1 MGRGI
6 LGLIAGGLLGA
17 VAGNAALVQFFGDT
31 INERIADMDQKS
43 LVFAAV
49 IGLPIFFYFVR
60 SWIGSL
66 VGALLLSGGAAVA
79 SKLYFENDMP
89 WKEVLT
95 MTTVYGVVA
104 VIIYRMLV
112 SRVLG

>member
-6 LGLIAGGLLGA
+6 LGLIAGGLLGG
-17 VAGNAALVQFFGDT
+17 VAGNAALMQLFGKPAS
-31 INERIADMDQKS
+31 EMFEQMDEKS
-43 LVFAAV
+43 LIFVAV
-49 IGLPIFFYFVR
+49 IGLPLLFLFVR
-60 SWIGSL
+60 GWIGSL
-66 VGALLLSGGAAVA
+66 IGAAMLSGGAAMA

-89 WKEVLT
+89 WREVLT

-104 VIIYRMLV
+104 VVIYRTLV